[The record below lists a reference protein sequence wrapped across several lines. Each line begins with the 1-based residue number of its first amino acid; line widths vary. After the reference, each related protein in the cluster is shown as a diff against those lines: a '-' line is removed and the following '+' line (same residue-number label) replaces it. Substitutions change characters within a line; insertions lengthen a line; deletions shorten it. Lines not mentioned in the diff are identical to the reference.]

1 MFFMN
6 SFFTYFI
13 SNIMDRRRNLERE
26 NIYSENICQA
36 NLRLEEL
43 VLNYEFC
50 TMCGLLPT
58 DMFDRRSPQS

>member
-1 MFFMN
+1 
-6 SFFTYFI
+6 
-13 SNIMDRRRNLERE
+13 MDRRRNLERE

-50 TMCGLLPT
+50 TMSGLLPT